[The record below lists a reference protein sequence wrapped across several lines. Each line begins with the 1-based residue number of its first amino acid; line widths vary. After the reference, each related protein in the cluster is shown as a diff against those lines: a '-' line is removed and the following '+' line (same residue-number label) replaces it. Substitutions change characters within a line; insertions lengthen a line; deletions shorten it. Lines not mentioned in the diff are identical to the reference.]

1 MVVVTLGIMAAALM
15 LSAGPAQAQASGDAV
30 VAEARSWIGTAYNY
44 GGGYGV
50 MCTEF
55 TSAVYGAFGV
65 SLPLS
70 PAAQYGAGY
79 ASGGAAGDLV
89 FYSEGGYGIT
99 HVGIATGYGTVIH
112 SSSYFGAVVET
123 PIYAVPGYV
132 GAVSVL

>member
-1 MVVVTLGIMAAALM
+1 M
-15 LSAGPAQAQASGDAV
+15 LSAGPAQAQTSGDAV

-70 PAAQYGAGY
+70 PAAQYGYGY
-79 ASGGAAGDLV
+79 PSSAAAGDLV

-123 PIYAVPGYV
+123 PLYAVPGYM
-132 GAVSVL
+132 GAASVL